1 MYVYVNVN
9 IKCYSFEE
17 MSVSFIKTA
26 NIINLPQQNMCTKKN
41 SELL

>member
-9 IKCYSFEE
+9 IKCYSFYE
-17 MSVSFIKTA
+17 MTLSFMKTV

-41 SELL
+41 SEFL